1 MKTKLLGLIARIA
14 TPAVRVLAAASCLFL
29 VASNSVANAG
39 TIFSNLGPGSS
50 YFCCGGT
57 TISGSGSGLG
67 NNFFQEAFTASITAA
82 VSQIDVAV
90 SNVSG
95 TNSALVQLTDDVA
108 GFIGPQLG
116 AWTLTNLPSFGSAST
131 IQPSQ
136 TISGI
141 NGINLTAGTSYFLI
155 VSSVSPTNDTYDA
168 WNNSGTGPDGFDVL
182 SSDPSTTP
190 LPTALPLFATG
201 LGAMGLFGW
210 RRKRK
215 NAAALAA
222 A

>member
-1 MKTKLLGLIARIA
+1 MKTQLLGLVAGIA
-14 TPAVRVLAAASCLFL
+14 TPAVRVLAAGSCLFL

-39 TIFSNLGPGSS
+39 TIFSNLGPGNS

-57 TISGSGSGLG
+57 PISGSGSVLG
-67 NNFFQEAFTASITAA
+67 FNSFQEAFTASITAA

-90 SNVSG
+90 SNALG
-95 TNSALVQLTDDVA
+95 TNSALVQLTDDV
-108 GFIGPQLG
+108 GGSIGPQLG

-141 NGINLTAGTSYFLI
+141 SGINLTAATSYFLI
-155 VSSVSPTNDTYDA
+155 VESVSPTNDTFDV

-182 SSDPSTTP
+182 SSDSSTTP
-190 LPTALPLFATG
+190 LPTTLPLLATG
-201 LGAMGLFGW
+201 ISAMGLLGW
-210 RRKRK
+210 HRKRK
-215 NAAALAA
+215 AQATV
-222 A
+222 

>member
-1 MKTKLLGLIARIA
+1 MRDKLAIRNISAIA
-14 TPAVRVLAAASCLFL
+14 TLAVRVLAATSCLFL

-90 SNVSG
+90 SNVLG
-95 TNSALVQLTDDVA
+95 TNSVLVQLTDDVG

-141 NGINLTAGTSYFLI
+141 SGINLTAATSYFLI
-155 VSSVSPTNDTYDA
+155 VESVSPTNDTFDV

-182 SSDPSTTP
+182 SSDSSTTP
-190 LPTALPLFATG
+190 LPTTLPLLATG
-201 LGAMGLFGW
+201 ISAMGLLGW
-210 RRKRK
+210 HRKRK
-215 NAAALAA
+215 AQATV
-222 A
+222 